1 MSVSIDVI
9 MTSKKRK
16 LLSKIKK
23 TKQNKQIYQE
33 NNQPTLLDI
42 LTFLT
47 VHKIIFELTKDADIF
62 VVLIVKL
69 IMKSYIICKKS
80 YWQNE
85 DEWAGALAIFT
96 NFCRCIVT
104 KFSFVKWDKL
114 RSRYIFILQW
124 RPGVRGWV
132 YRTRIT
138 IRNFV
143 VVFFLID

>member
-1 MSVSIDVI
+1 

-69 IMKSYIICKKS
+69 IMKSYIICKNHTDK
-80 YWQNE
+80 
-85 DEWAGALAIFT
+85 
-96 NFCRCIVT
+96 T
-104 KFSFVKWDKL
+104 KMNGQVL
-114 RSRYIFILQW
+114 W
-124 RPGVRGWV
+124 RFLL
-132 YRTRIT
+132 T
-138 IRNFV
+138 FAV
-143 VVFFLID
+143 VL